1 MGAPI
6 PLVTPANYTY
16 VCICVPTRFLNHATQ
31 RDQTLHKIV
40 NKYGEDNYV
49 NNWKFLERD

>member
-1 MGAPI
+1 MGVPI